1 MSTESTGK
9 VSPKELEA
17 GNSNIREGPDEQGT
31 VPTEK
36 PAANWRDAEVHE
48 IPENNLWLVFPGLML
63 AVFLAALDQT
73 IVGTAL
79 PTIVRDLGSSSGYAW
94 VGSAYLLAASV
105 CAPLWG
111 VLSDLTGRKPL
122 IYFAI
127 VCFMVGSGL
136 CGAAKSMLWLILSR
150 ALQGIGGGAI
160 IQLVQITIADIVS
173 MQERGKYTGLIGAT
187 WGVAS
192 VIGPLMGG
200 ALTEKVSWRW
210 AFYINLPS
218 GGVAAGL
225 LFFLNLN
232 PVQHKTLKQ
241 HIADFDFVGLFLIM
255 GAVVC
260 LLVGLQN
267 SETSWSSASTI
278 APLVVALVL
287 FAFGIVN
294 EFYTKRRPIIPPRT
308 LKTRTTIALVISV
321 FLHGFAFMA
330 GSYYLPI
337 YFQSRG
343 ASALGSGILL
353 IPYSLMSSFFA
364 IISGQVIA
372 RTGSWRPTL
381 WFGWG
386 VMVLGFGLMIMLD
399 GSSSRVK
406 EVFVQLVAAIGVGCL
421 FVTPMLAIQSAMP
434 LKDMA
439 VATATLGL
447 MRQIGS
453 TVGISAGSAI
463 YLSILRKKLNHL
475 QGYAGANVPNSE
487 LINDLAALKSITPES
502 LKAQV
507 IDAYCTSVSAI
518 WIVTTPLVFIG
529 FLIAELSILCEPVL
543 VVRPYSLKRPTARV
557 AGKHGKPEGQADAA
571 VLGAGGG
578 ATVAAEQESEKVAP
592 GEVDGV
598 ASPDGIEAAAEI
610 SAGSTGDSPSGTA
623 IEHDATEDG
632 NKKA

>member
-17 GNSNIREGPDEQGT
+17 GNSNIREGPNEQGT

-48 IPENNLWLVFPGLML
+48 IPEK
-63 AVFLAALDQT
+63 Q
-73 IVGTAL
+73 
-79 PTIVRDLGSSSGYAW
+79 
-94 VGSAYLLAASV
+94 
-105 CAPLWG
+105 
-111 VLSDLTGRKPL
+111 DLTGRKPL

-463 YLSILRKKLNHL
+463 YLSILRKKLNHI

-529 FLIAELSILCEPVL
+529 FLIVL